1 MRRTLH
7 YELLSCDIVV
17 RQSHAINRTRD
28 IGLNAKSLIY
38 IMQINE
44 KKQPKVQE
52 TWSPQIWWR
61 VSGNRMQGLLRQ
73 ALDDRLRI

>member
-44 KKQPKVQE
+44 KKTTKSTRNLVTTNLVASE
-52 TWSPQIWWR
+52 
-61 VSGNRMQGLLRQ
+61 RQ
-73 ALDDRLRI
+73 QNARIATTGPR